1 MSGFGMEYAGIVSDI
16 CIIINI
22 NVEFVKG
29 PQVSFKGLFSI
40 KTNEQNNLMR

>member
-1 MSGFGMEYAGIVSDI
+1 MSGFGMEYALFVGDI

-22 NVEFVKG
+22 NVEFVID
-29 PQVSFKGLFSI
+29 PQASFQGLFSI